1 MNMRRRNLY
10 KILPLLMFVSCVD
23 NSNFDPSLISAS
35 LKARYVRTS
44 QDTFTCPSAGA
55 KSFIFNIT
63 SIDTPWKFTDLISW
77 TSVNP
82 TEGTQSA
89 SISFDVE
96 ENLSGDTER
105 LGVFYLASASEDWDY
120 SAPMTVSQ
128 PAATPYATPDN
139 TSITLNGASS
149 SGTMNIKSNCT
160 WTITSNATWFK
171 VDVNEAGTAFSYSI
185 DENLANASRSTTLT
199 INHESK
205 KLAKISVMQKA
216 AGITMETSTLQ
227 FENTAGAYELTI
239 TSEAAWTASTS
250 QNWIQVDP
258 TSGNA
263 GTSKITVSALQNSA
277 IGDRSGYV
285 YLNIGGNRVVEIPV
299 KQRGIYI
306 EFGAQSIT
314 FSADEETKS
323 IHVGSNTTWTIS
335 SCPSWVT
342 VSPQSGEGGKDIT
355 IVAADNPNVT
365 SRSGVI
371 KATQAGLNLT
381 AELTVSQLGKTF
393 NYGDSQL
400 NCSDKDQTLKIM
412 VTTTGKW
419 TAKSNN
425 NWITIT
431 PSSNTG
437 NGELS
442 VHVTEN
448 GADDSRTGSITL
460 TIGDKSYDV
469 IIVQSGKYF
478 TVNCKENSFGSTGA
492 KLDIEVVTNDSWTA
506 SVVNNPSWITL
517 SQKNGI
523 GNANFTATIADNPS
537 VNSRSATITLTT
549 AHDKSVKIQ
558 ISQAARYLIVDH
570 QNLSFFAVGGTSEDV
585 TISTDGQYSI
595 TRSASWFTVNEKGNG
610 VFNVTAS
617 ENTTKEV
624 REGTITIKLIDLQEG
639 TYSIT
644 MPILQ
649 TADGANFI
657 IVGYGDDKN
666 WDIEASASVTITVT
680 GYGTDKNWD
689 SNAQST
695 NLTVTITGFTGDKNW
710 DTVTSSSGSI
720 SFDGYS
726 SDYNWGN

>member
-1 MNMRRRNLY
+1 MSMRRRNLY
-10 KILPLLMFVSCVD
+10 LILPLLMLVSCVD
-23 NSNFDPSLISAS
+23 NSDFDPTLISAS
-35 LKARYVRTS
+35 LQARYVRTS
-44 QDTFTCPSAGA
+44 QDSFTCPSASS
-55 KSFIFNIT
+55 KSFNFAIT
-63 SIDTPWKFTDLISW
+63 SIDTPWRFTDLISW

-82 TEGTQSA
+82 TEGAQSA
-89 SISFDVE
+89 NISLDVE
-96 ENLSGDTER
+96 ENLSGDTDR
-105 LGVFYLASASEDWDY
+105 LGVFYLKSASDDWDY

-139 TSITLNGASS
+139 TSITLSGSS
-149 SGTMNIKSNCT
+149 TSGTMNVRSNCT
-160 WTITSNATWFK
+160 WTITSSTTWFK
-171 VDVNEAGTAFSYSI
+171 AEVNQAGTAFSYTV
-185 DENLANASRSTTLT
+185 DENLTNASRSATLT

-205 KLAKISVMQKA
+205 RLATISVTQRA
-216 AGITMETSTLQ
+216 AGITMETTTLQ
-227 FENTAGAYELTI
+227 FENTAGAYELTV

-250 QNWIQVDP
+250 QNWIQVNP
-258 TSGNA
+258 TSGSA

-277 IGDRSGYV
+277 VGDRSGYV
-285 YLNIGGNRVVEIPV
+285 YLSIGGNRVVEIPV

-306 EFGAQSIT
+306 EFDAQSLS
-314 FSADEETKS
+314 FSADGETKS
-323 IHVGSNTTWTIS
+323 IHISSNTNWTIS

-342 VSPQSGEGGKDIT
+342 VSPQSGEGGKDVS

-371 KATQAGLNLT
+371 KATQAGLNLV
-381 AELTVSQLGKTF
+381 AEMTISQPGKTF

-400 NCSDKDQTLKIM
+400 NCSDKDQTLKIT

-425 NWITIT
+425 NWITVT
-431 PSSNTG
+431 PSSHTG

-448 GADDSRTGSITL
+448 GTDDPRTGSITL

-469 IIVQSGKYF
+469 TIIQAGKYF
-478 TVNCKENSFGSTGA
+478 TVNYKENSFGSTGA
-492 KLDIEVVTNDSWTA
+492 NLAIEVVTNDSWTA
-506 SVVNNPSWITL
+506 SIVNNPSWITL
-517 SQKNGI
+517 SQKNGT

-537 VNSRSATITLTT
+537 VNSRSATISLTT

-558 ISQAARYLIVDH
+558 ISQAARYLTVDH

-585 TISTDGQYSI
+585 AISTDGQYSI
-595 TRSASWFTVNEKGNG
+595 MRSATWFTINEKGSG
-610 VFNVTAS
+610 VFNVTAT
-617 ENTTKEV
+617 ENTTKQV
-624 REGTITIKLIDLQEG
+624 REGTITIKLTDLKEG

-666 WDIEASASVTITVT
+666 WDIGASASVTVTVT

-695 NLTVTITGFTGDKNW
+695 NLTVTVTGFTGDKNW
-710 DTVTSSSGSI
+710 DTVTTSSGNI